1 MSVTA
6 IRVNGTALNLADVA
20 YAVTVSHGRNDV
32 TASPEPGLAQLDL
45 LITGDAA
52 IPVTLGDTL
61 EVDAYNTT
69 RFTGT
74 VSDMALEHMPPVG
87 QNSPMTRLTITGI
100 GPLARLGRLYAG
112 AAGFPAEDLDVRVAA
127 ILDTTGLTYIAETDP
142 DIALNAYDPNYDTVS
157 SLLAELC
164 EWTGATVY
172 DMPDG
177 SVRFESYTRRGYDY
191 STAIWSDYL
200 TETWPDLLGT
210 WANQTSP
217 GSAAPTPVAL
227 PADGVVW
234 EPTWQTTA
242 NTILNDVTVTYGTAD
257 PQLTQQVTDTASIAL
272 FDRRAVEL
280 TTGLANDYD
289 ATRRAQ
295 LVITSQA
302 AERWQLGQVTVLL
315 DQLTAGQRTS
325 VLGLREGARVLLT
338 NLPEPNPQNTD
349 QFVGVVEGWTDQ
361 YVDGF
366 HTTTISL
373 SDPRYSYAV
382 ISWGEAP
389 ATATWGGVSV
399 TKTWADIILPADLE

>member
-87 QNSPMTRLTITGI
+87 QNAPMTRLTITGI

-112 AAGFPAEDLDVRVAA
+112 ATGFPAEDLDVRVAA

-142 DIALNAYDPNYDTVS
+142 DIALNAYDPNYDSVS

-177 SVRFESYTRRGYDY
+177 SIRFESYTRRGYDY

-338 NLPEPNPQNTD
+338 SLPEPNPQNTD

-382 ISWGEAP
+382 ISWAEAP

>member
-1 MSVTA
+1 MSITA
-6 IRVNGTALNLADVA
+6 IRVNGTALDLADVA

-87 QNSPMTRLTITGI
+87 QNAPMTRLTITGI

-112 AAGFPAEDLDVRVAA
+112 AAGFPAEDLDIRVAA

-177 SVRFESYTRRGYDY
+177 SIRFESYTRRGYDY
-191 STAIWSDYL
+191 SNAVWSDYL
-200 TETWPDLLGT
+200 TEMWPDLLGT

-257 PQLTQQVTDTASIAL
+257 PQLTQQVTDSASIAL

-338 NLPEPNPQNTD
+338 SLPEPNPQNTD

-382 ISWGEAP
+382 ISWAEAP
-389 ATATWGGVSV
+389 VTATWGGVSV

>member
-6 IRVNGTALNLADVA
+6 IRVNGTALDLDQVA
-20 YAVTVSHGRNDV
+20 YTVTVSHGRNDV

-45 LITGDAA
+45 LITGDAS
-52 IPVTLGDTL
+52 IPVQLGDTL
-61 EVDAYNTT
+61 EVDAYSTT

-74 VSDMALEHMPPVG
+74 VSDLGLEHMPPVAE
-87 QNSPMTRLTITGI
+87 NPPMTRLTITGI

-142 DIALNAYDPNYDTVS
+142 DIALIAYDANYDTVA

-191 STAIWSDYL
+191 SNAIWSDYI
-200 TETWPDLLGT
+200 TETWDELLGT
-210 WANQTSP
+210 WANQTSA
-217 GSAAPTPVAL
+217 GSAAPTPVEL
-227 PADGVVW
+227 PAGSVVW

-257 PQLTQQVTDTASIAL
+257 PQATEQVTDTASIAL

-280 TTGLANDYD
+280 ETGLANDYD

-325 VLGLREGARVLLT
+325 VLGLREGGRVLIT
-338 NLPEPNPQNTD
+338 GLPQPNPQNTD

-382 ISWGEAP
+382 ISWAEAP

>member
-87 QNSPMTRLTITGI
+87 ENSPMTRLTITGI

-177 SVRFESYTRRGYDY
+177 SIRFESYTRRGYDY

>member
-87 QNSPMTRLTITGI
+87 RNSPMTRLTITGI

-112 AAGFPAEDLDVRVAA
+112 AAGFPAQDLDIRVAA

-142 DIALNAYDPNYDTVS
+142 DIALNAYDPNYDSVS

-177 SVRFESYTRRGYDY
+177 SIRFESYTRRGYDY
-191 STAIWSDYL
+191 TNAVWSDYL

-210 WANQTSP
+210 WSNQTSP

-280 TTGLANDYD
+280 TTGLANNYD

-325 VLGLREGARVLLT
+325 VLALREGARVLLT
-338 NLPEPNPQNTD
+338 SLPEPNPQNTD

-382 ISWGEAP
+382 ISWAEAP
-389 ATATWGGVSV
+389 AAATWGGVPV